1 MISNLTLRTAKY
13 LHYESS
19 NGHRVPIQLRFK
31 GDSKDHV
38 MKLIVTNFNGMMIEQ
53 LIREML
59 ERVSGYNFSAL
70 ESVIIDGNE
79 IRINNMSN
87 GAIEILC
94 AAYEHKSDGF
104 LNELLTASE
113 LTTRFAGI
121 VYTNQPVLTYV
132 HFVFANKDGYAIPF
146 LFSVDVNIQQEHY
159 IRPKRKLIEIE
170 GNYSGYD
177 NFVKFDEAT
186 NKSTIITYEPSAQYD
201 FSFDVGRIRYMLLYK
216 GLWRTVWTD
225 DKPLKFNEL
234 ISYELLP
241 DIPGTTKLFNLVMID
256 GNKDGKTS
264 TSILIGRS
272 NNGLIVR
279 GVPIDLSD
287 FELLEDKGGLEGYV
301 DV

>member
-1 MISNLTLRTAKY
+1 MLSNLTFNTAKY
-13 LHYESS
+13 LHHELS
-19 NGHRVPIQLRFK
+19 NDHRVPIQLRFK
-31 GDSKDHV
+31 GDSKDHI
-38 MKLIVTNFNGMMIEQ
+38 MKLLITNFNGMMIEQ

-59 ERVSGYNFSAL
+59 ERVSGYNFSTL

-87 GAIEILC
+87 GAIGILC

-121 VYTNQPVLTYV
+121 VYTNQPVLTYI

-146 LFSVDVNIQQEHY
+146 LFSVDVNVQQEHY
-159 IRPKRKLIEIE
+159 IRPKRKLIEID

-177 NFVKFDEAT
+177 NFVKFDQAT

-201 FSFDVGRIRYMLLYK
+201 FSFDVGRIRYVLLYR
-216 GLWRTVWTD
+216 GFWRTAWTD
-225 DKPLKFNEL
+225 DKLIKFEEL
-234 ISYELLP
+234 TNYQLLP

-256 GNKDGKTS
+256 GNEEGKTS

-272 NNGLIVR
+272 NHGLIVR

>member
-1 MISNLTLRTAKY
+1 
-13 LHYESS
+13 
-19 NGHRVPIQLRFK
+19 
-31 GDSKDHV
+31 
-38 MKLIVTNFNGMMIEQ
+38 
-53 LIREML
+53 
-59 ERVSGYNFSAL
+59 
-70 ESVIIDGNE
+70 
-79 IRINNMSN
+79 MSN
-87 GAIEILC
+87 AAIEILC

-113 LTTRFAGI
+113 LTTRFADI
-121 VYTNQPVLTYV
+121 VYTNQPVLTYM
-132 HFVFANKDGYAIPF
+132 HFVFANKDGNAIPF
-146 LFSVDVNIQQEHY
+146 LFLVDVDAQQEHY

-170 GNYSGYD
+170 GNYAGYD
-177 NFVKFDEAT
+177 NFVKFDQAT

-241 DIPGTTKLFNLVMID
+241 DVPGKTELFNLVMID
-256 GNKDGKTS
+256 GNEEGKTS

-272 NNGLIVR
+272 NHGLIVR

>member
-1 MISNLTLRTAKY
+1 MLSNLTFNTAKY
-13 LHYESS
+13 LHHELS
-19 NGHRVPIQLRFK
+19 NDHRVPIQLRFK
-31 GDSKDHV
+31 GDSKDHI
-38 MKLIVTNFNGMMIEQ
+38 MKLLITNFNGMMIEQ

-59 ERVSGYNFSAL
+59 ERVSGYNFSTL

-87 GAIEILC
+87 AAIEILC

-113 LTTRFAGI
+113 LTTRFADI

-132 HFVFANKDGYAIPF
+132 YFVFANKDGNAIPF
-146 LFSVDVNIQQEHY
+146 LFLVDVNVQQEHY
-159 IRPKRKLIEIE
+159 IRPKRKLIEID

-177 NFVKFDEAT
+177 NFVKFDQAT

-241 DIPGTTKLFNLVMID
+241 DVPGKTELFNLVMID
-256 GNKDGKTS
+256 GNEEGKTS

-272 NNGLIVR
+272 NHGLIVR

>member
-1 MISNLTLRTAKY
+1 MLSNLTFNTAKY
-13 LHYESS
+13 LHHELS
-19 NGHRVPIQLRFK
+19 NDHRVPIQLRFK
-31 GDSKDHV
+31 GDSKDHI
-38 MKLIVTNFNGMMIEQ
+38 MKLLITNFNGMMIEQ

-59 ERVSGYNFSAL
+59 ERVSGYNFSTL

-87 GAIEILC
+87 AAIEILC

-113 LTTRFAGI
+113 LTTRFADI

-132 HFVFANKDGYAIPF
+132 YFVFANKDGNAIPF
-146 LFSVDVNIQQEHY
+146 LFLVDVNVQQEHY
-159 IRPKRKLIEIE
+159 IRPKRKLVEID

-177 NFVKFDEAT
+177 NFVKFDQAT

-241 DIPGTTKLFNLVMID
+241 DVPGKTELFNLVMID
-256 GNKDGKTS
+256 GNEEGKTS
-264 TSILIGRS
+264 TSILISRS
-272 NNGLIVR
+272 NHGLIVR

>member
-1 MISNLTLRTAKY
+1 MLSNLTFNTAKY
-13 LHYESS
+13 LHHELS
-19 NGHRVPIQLRFK
+19 NDHRVPIQLRFK
-31 GDSKDHV
+31 GDSKDHI
-38 MKLIVTNFNGMMIEQ
+38 MKLLITNFNGMMIEQ

-59 ERVSGYNFSAL
+59 ERVSGYNFSTL

-87 GAIEILC
+87 AAIEILC

-113 LTTRFAGI
+113 LTTRFADI

-132 HFVFANKDGYAIPF
+132 HFVFANKDGNAIPF
-146 LFSVDVNIQQEHY
+146 LFLVDVNVQQEHY
-159 IRPKRKLIEIE
+159 IRPKRKLVEID

-177 NFVKFDEAT
+177 NFVKFDQAT

-241 DIPGTTKLFNLVMID
+241 DVPGKTELFNLVMID
-256 GNKDGKTS
+256 GNEEGKTS
-264 TSILIGRS
+264 TSILISRS
-272 NNGLIVR
+272 NHGLIVH

>member
-1 MISNLTLRTAKY
+1 MISNLTFSTAKY

-31 GDSKDHV
+31 GNSKDHI
-38 MKLIVTNFNGMMIEQ
+38 MKLIITNFNGIMIES
-53 LIREML
+53 LIRGML
-59 ERVSGYNFSAL
+59 EHVSGYNFSAL
-70 ESVIIDGNE
+70 ESIIIDGNE

-87 GAIEILC
+87 AAIEILC
-94 AAYEHKSDGF
+94 AAYEHRSDGF

-121 VYTNQPVLTYV
+121 VYANDPVLTYI

-146 LFSVDVNIQQEHY
+146 LFSVDVNVQQEHY
-159 IRPKRKLIEIE
+159 IRPKRKLVEID

-186 NKSTIITYEPSAQYD
+186 NQSTIITFEPSAQYD

-225 DKPLKFNEL
+225 DKPLKFDEL
-234 ISYELLP
+234 TSYQLLP
-241 DIPGTTKLFNLVMID
+241 DTPGTTKLFNLVMLD
-256 GNKDGKTS
+256 GNEDGKTS

-272 NNGLIVR
+272 SNGLIVR

-287 FELLEDKGGLEGYV
+287 FELLEDKGGLEGHV

>member
-1 MISNLTLRTAKY
+1 MLSNLTFNTAKY
-13 LHYESS
+13 LHHELS
-19 NGHRVPIQLRFK
+19 NDHRVPIQLRFK
-31 GDSKDHV
+31 GDSKDHI
-38 MKLIVTNFNGMMIEQ
+38 MKLLITNFNGMMIEQ

-59 ERVSGYNFSAL
+59 ERVSGYNFSTL

-87 GAIEILC
+87 AAIEILC

-113 LTTRFAGI
+113 LTTRFADI

-132 HFVFANKDGYAIPF
+132 YFVFANKDGNAIPF
-146 LFSVDVNIQQEHY
+146 LFLVDVNVQQEHY
-159 IRPKRKLIEIE
+159 IRPKRKLVEID

-177 NFVKFDEAT
+177 NFVKFDQAT

-241 DIPGTTKLFNLVMID
+241 DVPGKTELFNLVMID
-256 GNKDGKTS
+256 GNEEGKTS

-272 NNGLIVR
+272 NHGLIVH

>member
-1 MISNLTLRTAKY
+1 MLSNLTFNTAKY
-13 LHYESS
+13 LHHELS

-31 GDSKDHV
+31 GDSKDHI
-38 MKLIVTNFNGMMIEQ
+38 MKLLITNFNGMMIEQ

-59 ERVSGYNFSAL
+59 ERVSGYNFSTL

-87 GAIEILC
+87 AAIEILC

-104 LNELLTASE
+104 LNELLTASK
-113 LTTRFAGI
+113 LTTRFADI
-121 VYTNQPVLTYV
+121 VYTNQPVLTYM
-132 HFVFANKDGYAIPF
+132 HFVFANKDGNAIPF
-146 LFSVDVNIQQEHY
+146 LFLVDVDAQQEHY

-170 GNYSGYD
+170 GNYAGYD
-177 NFVKFDEAT
+177 NFVKFDQAT

-241 DIPGTTKLFNLVMID
+241 DVPGKTELFNLVMID
-256 GNKDGKTS
+256 GNEEGKTS

-272 NNGLIVR
+272 NHGLIVR